1 MKQFLLVIFINLKKK
16 ENIKYKIKYLFK
28 NNINKTDYMF
38 YECESLTSINLSN
51 LNTQNVTDMSHM
63 FYVCWS
69 LTCINL
75 SNLNT

>member
-1 MKQFLLVIFINLKKK
+1 
-16 ENIKYKIKYLFK
+16 
-28 NNINKTDYMF
+28 MF

-69 LTCINL
+69 LTSINL